1 MCAQFHPKEDLVV
14 SASLDQTVRVWDI
27 SGLRKKNIAAPGQPV
42 QDEKPAHDL
51 FGSSDAI
58 VRHVLEGHDRGVNW
72 ASFHPSL
79 PLVVSGADDRT
90 VKLWRMN
97 DSKAWE
103 VDTCRGHFSNV
114 SCVIFHPRQELII
127 SNSEDKSIR
136 VWDMSKK
143 AGVQT
148 FRREHDR
155 FWVLA
160 AHPDLNL
167 FAAGHDNGLVV
178 FKLERERPAF
188 AVAGKRL
195 FYVKDRYLR
204 SYEFGSKSDSPMIPI
219 RKHSNAGPQS
229 SGPQSSIRAMEYNEK
244 ENCVILSSYLDGG
257 TYDIYQVNKDGEAN
271 DGKRGQGK
279 CATWVARSKFAVLDK
294 YGSIVI
300 KNLKGDEIK
309 KLEPP
314 GPQPEALFFAG
325 TGRLLV
331 ASDDQIVLLDI
342 GSKRSAGTLAVN
354 KVKYV
359 VWSDDYKHVALLSKH
374 QITICDKNLNQL
386 CTIHEIIRVKSGVW
400 DPSGVF
406 IYTTLNHIKYALP
419 EGDSGIIRTLDM
431 PIYVTKIQGNFV
443 YCLDRQCKTR
453 VLPIDNTEFQF
464 KVALVRRNIDQVLH
478 MVRNSKLVGQSI
490 IAYLQKKGYPEV
502 ALHFVKDER
511 TRFGLALECG
521 NIEVGL
527 ESAKALDD
535 KDCWNKLADAA
546 LKQGNHE
553 VVEVCYQ
560 KTKSFEKLSFIYLI
574 TGNLEKLQKMM
585 KIAALRQD
593 LSSQYQNALY
603 NGDVESRVKILRS
616 VGQNPLAYVT
626 AATFGMKEK
635 ADELATAIGDEHLP
649 TVSDTACTLL
659 PPEPVLLN
667 QGSWPLLRKNDGP
680 FGSMPEKAKD
690 SGSKPSG
697 LAAAGDVDDAGW
709 GSDSDDD
716 ADNSNSDEDKESEDG
731 SGWDN
736 SEDEEIEL
744 DEDEDE
750 DEAADASD
758 YYVAPKA
765 GTSKFQDWVQNSSL
779 AADHAAAGDFAS
791 AQKLL
796 QSQIGLVDLAPLKGA
811 FMAAYTQSRT
821 AITGLGS
828 SPSVVFAV
836 NRNWRNCSD
845 SKKNAWRGALPQSGI
860 CLATLGGAMLQGA
873 YKDFAKGKFE
883 NCVTK
888 MREVL
893 YYLPMLV
900 CSNSE
905 EVEEATALLDICREY
920 ILGCN
925 IEKSRKENKGDAN
938 RNCEL
943 ASYFTHCEL
952 QPAHLMLTLKSAM
965 TASYKL
971 KNLKDAGHHARRVI
985 NTGLAK
991 PELVAKAKKIMK
1003 ACDKSPTNEVELDYD
1018 SLNPFTISGDSFKPI
1033 YKGKPTVRSL
1043 ALFVF

>member
-1 MCAQFHPKEDLVV
+1 MHTFV
-14 SASLDQTVRVWDI
+14 SPCT
-27 SGLRKKNIAAPGQPV
+27 
-42 QDEKPAHDL
+42 
-51 FGSSDAI
+51 
-58 VRHVLEGHDRGVNW
+58 
-72 ASFHPSL
+72 
-79 PLVVSGADDRT
+79 
-90 VKLWRMN
+90 

-155 FWVLA
+155 FWVLS
-160 AHPDLNL
+160 AHPELNL

-188 AVAGKRL
+188 AVSGKTL

-204 SYEFGSKSDSPMIPI
+204 TYEFGSTKDSPLIPI

-229 SGPQSSIRAMEYNEK
+229 CGPQSSIRAMEYNEK

-257 TYDIYQVNKDGEAN
+257 TYDIYQINKDGEAN

-279 CATWVARSKFAVLDK
+279 CATWVARGKFAVLDK

-300 KNLKGDEIK
+300 KNMKGDEVK
-309 KLEPP
+309 KMEPP

-342 GSKRSAGTLAVN
+342 GSKRAAGTLAVS

-359 VWSDDYKHVALLSKH
+359 VWSDKNEHVALLSKH

-400 DPSGVF
+400 DESGVF

-431 PIYVTKIQGNFV
+431 PIYITKIKGNQV

-527 ESAKALDD
+527 EAAKVLDD
-535 KDCWNKLADAA
+535 KDAWNQLAQAA

-553 VVEVCYQ
+553 VVETCYQ

-574 TGNLEKLQKMM
+574 TGNVDKLQKMM

-616 VGQNPLAYVT
+616 VGQIPLAYVT
-626 AATFGMKEK
+626 AATYGMTEK
-635 ADELATAIGDEHLP
+635 AGELAAAIGEENLP
-649 TVSDTACTLL
+649 TISDTAATLL
-659 PPEPVLLN
+659 PPEPLLLN
-667 QGSWPLLRKNDGP
+667 QPGWPLLRKNDGP
-680 FGSMPEKAKD
+680 FGSMPDAKEGGAK
-690 SGSKPSG
+690 SGIS
-697 LAAAGDVDDAGW
+697 AAPVDAVDDTAW
-709 GSDSDDD
+709 GSDSDSD
-716 ADNSNSDEDKESEDG
+716 ASGKDSDAEGSASGEG

-736 SEDEEIEL
+736 EDSDVEIE
-744 DEDEDE
+744 DVSGESGDD
-750 DEAADASD
+750 DDSSD
-758 YYVAPKA
+758 YYVAPKS
-765 GTSKFQDWVQNSSL
+765 GTPRFQDWTSNSSL

-791 AQKLL
+791 AQKIL
-796 QSQIGLVDLAPLKGA
+796 QNQIGLMELAPLKGA

-821 AITGLGS
+821 CIVGITAA
-828 SPSVVFAV
+828 PSVTFGI
-836 NRNWRNCSD
+836 NRNWRD
-845 SKKNAWRGALPQSGI
+845 ATEGKKNAWRGALPQSGI
-860 CLATLGGAMLQGA
+860 NLATLGGTMLQGA

-883 NCVTK
+883 SCVTK
-888 MREVL
+888 MREIL
-893 YYLPMLV
+893 YFLPMLV
-900 CSNSE
+900 ANGRE
-905 EVEEATALLDICREY
+905 EEDEANTLLSICREY

-925 IEKSRKENKGDAN
+925 VEKSRKENKGDAN

-943 ASYFTHCEL
+943 AAYFTHCDL
-952 QPAHLMLTLKSAM
+952 QPQHLLLTLKSAM
-965 TASYKL
+965 TTSYKL
-971 KNLKDAGHHARRVI
+971 KNLKDAGSFARRLLD
-985 NTGLAK
+985 TGLAK
-991 PELVAKAKKIMK
+991 PELVQKAKKIMK
-1003 ACDKSPTNEVELDYD
+1003 TSDKTPTNEVDLNYD
-1018 SLNPFTISGDSFKPI
+1018 ALNPFTIAGDVYQPI
-1033 YKGKPTVRSL
+1033 YQGKPTVRCCEHCI
-1043 ALFVF
+1043 AC